1 MVVAGRDRRE
11 TRHVATATEPG
22 PEATDLRPPAHPL
35 PARVRT
41 WWRLH
46 ALAWPAAAVVVL
58 VVLAVLITPASWWL
72 GTAAAV
78 VVVAGLVAGLALPSY
93 WYRVHRWEVTGE
105 AVYTRSGYL
114 WQEWRAA
121 PLSRVQTVD
130 TTRGPLQQRL
140 GLATLV
146 VTTASAKGAVTVAGL
161 EGDEADRIAHRLT
174 RETQAVPGDAT

>member
-1 MVVAGRDRRE
+1 MV
-11 TRHVATATEPG
+11 TTEPTRDG
-22 PEATDLRPPAHPL
+22 VGLRPPTHPL
-35 PARVRT
+35 PPRVRT
-41 WWRLH
+41 WWRIHGLG
-46 ALAWPAAAVVVL
+46 WPGVTVVVL
-58 VVLAVLITPASWWL
+58 LVLAALITPASGWL
-72 GTAAAV
+72 TLAAGAV
-78 VVVAGLVAGLALPSY
+78 AVAGLVVGIALPAY
-93 WYRVHRWEVTGE
+93 WYRVHRWEVTDE
-105 AVYTRSGYL
+105 AVYTRSGFL

-161 EGDEADRIAHRLT
+161 AGDEADAIAHRLT